1 MRPVFRPLALAIA
14 CLISTSALAVD
25 GFAANDFK
33 TNHGLGHAA
42 LSKAKSI
49 KPVKVLASLP
59 ITYGLA
65 EVLLKGTDVQLERA
79 APANLPG
86 SRQVSYFTGRGAPA
100 LSKLAEDADAAIG
113 LRSLWADDPLYPVA
127 RRSNIRIVEIDAA
140 RPVDGGLPGIAVQ
153 PGVADGL
160 NSQPWQ
166 SSNNLGRMAD
176 VLAADLSRLAPG
188 AKPQIDANLAA
199 LKQRLL
205 KLSADSEARLAK
217 ADNLSVVSLSDH
229 FAYLVSSLNLEVV
242 STDAR
247 PDAEWT
253 PEALQ
258 KFSAELKDNDVAV
271 VLHHRQPSEAVK
283 AAVTAGGSQLLVLN
297 VDGADPV
304 AELETNVDKV
314 IKALT
319 PETPLWRGSLLPLG
333 CVAAP
338 KAWERYALQREQAPS
353 PQGSRHIHADVD
365 RIMPPELQVAVDQ
378 ALVLVIIDPGDAQAR
393 AAHRHAQRRGR
404 LHRQ

>member
-1 MRPVFRPLALAIA
+1 MRSVLRPLALAIA
-14 CLISTSALAVD
+14 CLITPPLM
-25 GFAANDFK
+25 AAEPAK
-33 TNHGLGHAA
+33 PGAHATN
-42 LSKAKSI
+42 
-49 KPVKVLASLP
+49 PVKVLASLP
-59 ITYGLA
+59 ITFGLA
-65 EVLLKGTDVQLERA
+65 EALLKGTDVHLERA

-100 LSKLAEDADAAIG
+100 LSALAQDADAAIG

-127 RRSNIRIVEIDAA
+127 RRSNIRIVEVDAA
-140 RPVDGGLPGIAVQ
+140 RPVDGGLPGIALQ
-153 PGVADGL
+153 PGVSDGL

-188 AKPQIDANLAA
+188 AKARIDANLAA

-205 KLSADSEARLAK
+205 RLNADSEARLAE

-229 FAYLVSSLNLEVV
+229 FGYLISSLNLEQV

-247 PDAEWT
+247 PDADWT

-258 KFSAELKDNDVAV
+258 ALSAQLKDNDVAV

-283 AAVTAGGSQLLVLN
+283 AAITAGGSKLLVLN

-304 AELETNVDKV
+304 TELETNVDQV
-314 IKALT
+314 IKTL
-319 PETPLWRGSLLPLG
+319 
-333 CVAAP
+333 
-338 KAWERYALQREQAPS
+338 
-353 PQGSRHIHADVD
+353 
-365 RIMPPELQVAVDQ
+365 MP
-378 ALVLVIIDPGDAQAR
+378 
-393 AAHRHAQRRGR
+393 
-404 LHRQ
+404 

>member
-1 MRPVFRPLALAIA
+1 MRFALRPLTLAFA
-14 CLISTSALAVD
+14 CLIAAPLMAVESVKP
-25 GFAANDFK
+25 AV
-33 TNHGLGHAA
+33 HAA
-42 LSKAKSI
+42 

-65 EVLLKGTDVQLERA
+65 DVLLKGTDVQLERA

-86 SRQVSYFTGRGAPA
+86 SRQVAYFTGRGAPA
-100 LSKLAEDADAAIG
+100 LSALAQGADAAIG
-113 LRSLWADDPLYPVA
+113 LRSLWPDDPLYPVA
-127 RRSNIRIVEIDAA
+127 RRSNIRIVEVDAA

-153 PGVADGL
+153 PGAIDGL

-176 VLAADLSRLAPG
+176 VMAADLSRLAPG
-188 AKPQIDANLAA
+188 AKTRIDGNLAA

-229 FAYLVSSLNLEVV
+229 FAYLISSLNLEAL

-253 PEALQ
+253 PDALG
-258 KFSAELKDNDVAV
+258 KLTAELKDNDVAV
-271 VLHHRQPSEAVK
+271 VLHHRHPSEAVK
-283 AAVTAGGSQLLVLN
+283 AAVAAGGARLLVLN

-304 AELETNVDKV
+304 AELESNVDQV
-314 IKALT
+314 IKSLT
-319 PETPLWRGSLLPLG
+319 PSG
-333 CVAAP
+333 
-338 KAWERYALQREQAPS
+338 
-353 PQGSRHIHADVD
+353 
-365 RIMPPELQVAVDQ
+365 
-378 ALVLVIIDPGDAQAR
+378 
-393 AAHRHAQRRGR
+393 
-404 LHRQ
+404 